1 MVRPRDLY
9 PTQQIRVDLMAWLRL
24 RGARTAIERLY
35 PHALHQRL
43 HVTAAD
49 LAPLGDQQALQHPRT
64 GERKLQMQSVE
75 TSHHRKV
82 ARRHR
87 PWQIV
92 DTATADAHKLRL
104 PGDRQI
110 VFAVDHRFALSTP
123 ALLSAP
129 SKKSFSNVS
138 SPILACSDFTST
150 TGSTDLPPPGPKTS
164 VAPFSSCDFQI
175 VIWFGCTSNCSA
187 SCASVRSPLIAAIAT
202 FALKAGVWF
211 RRGRRFMVSPDS
223 QAPAC
228 PLSGRNSTYRPVQ
241 NSEATSLSLR
251 ARASTPPM

>member
-1 MVRPRDLY
+1 TM
-9 PTQQIRVDLMAWLRL
+9 QHIRARFMAVLLL
-24 RGARTAIERLY
+24 RGARTAKA

-92 DTATADAHKLRL
+92 DAATADAHKLRL

-110 VFAVDHRFALSTP
+110 VFAVDHRFALSNP

-150 TGSTDLPPPGPKTS
+150 TGVVDAWLPPGLKTS
-164 VAPFSSCDFQI
+164 AAPSSSCPFHN
-175 VIWFGCTSNCSA
+175 VI
-187 SCASVRSPLIAAIAT
+187 
-202 FALKAGVWF
+202 
-211 RRGRRFMVSPDS
+211 
-223 QAPAC
+223 
-228 PLSGRNSTYRPVQ
+228 
-241 NSEATSLSLR
+241 
-251 ARASTPPM
+251 